1 VAIEIRV
8 DEGRCA
14 SAMRCVY
21 LAPDLFE
28 LDRRGVAQVRDPHA
42 LPDDEAI
49 AVARQCPNDA
59 IVVVRDGEIV
69 VGGESL

>member
-1 VAIEIRV
+1 MAIDIRV

-28 LDRRGVAQVRDPHA
+28 LDERGVARVRDPHA
-42 LPDDEAI
+42 LPDDDAI
-49 AVARQCPNDA
+49 AVAAQCPNDA
-59 IVVVRDGEIV
+59 IVVVRDGQTV
-69 VGGESL
+69 VGGELL